1 MFCNI
6 FIYIGGSDEIC
17 KIFDLVNRVEHGQ
30 LMHHEVNEPIL
41 SYQFFSSS
49 RAVDPHSFFTD
60 SAVLRNPGPALQN
73 GDVTFFETLVKITV
87 PPYRTVPL
95 PFVEFAVTDPL
106 SSEKKIAHGAGPNLL

>member
-1 MFCNI
+1 MLRNI

-41 SYQFFSSS
+41 SYQFFSS

-87 PPYRTVPL
+87 PL
-95 PFVEFAVTDPL
+95 PFVEFAVTDPPQFR
-106 SSEKKIAHGAGPNLL
+106 KKIAHGAGPNLL